1 MNKYLVILLG
11 FLVFINNSK
20 AQTNI
25 KINGV
30 VHADTIGYGSL
41 LFLDYWIVNN
51 GTEVFNDDLG
61 IRMGVT
67 PNTDLP
73 IQISVSLA
81 TISESIEIG
90 DSIPFTSLIS
100 VSTQLFQQSGD
111 NLVVIWPSSVAPIL
125 TDSSF
130 TPIHI
135 IDDVA
140 SIIEQ
145 NHLVKPLKLRLFDL
159 LGREFQSLSDLPDG
173 AIYIQDGKKYIKLV
187 D

>member
-1 MNKYLVILLG
+1 MNKYLVILG

-30 VHADTIGYGSL
+30 IHADTIGYGSL
-41 LFLDYWIVNN
+41 LFLDYWIINN
-51 GTEVFNDDLG
+51 GTEVFNDDVG

-81 TISESIEIG
+81 TISESIEPG

-100 VSTQLFQQSGD
+100 VSTQLFQQAGD
-111 NLVVIWPSSVAPIL
+111 NLVVIWPSSAAPIL
-125 TDSSF
+125 PDSSF

-135 IDDVA
+135 LDDVS

-145 NHLVKPLKLRLFDL
+145 NPLVKPLRLRLFDL
-159 LGREFQSLSDLPDG
+159 LGREYQSLGDVPNG
-173 AIYIQDGKKYIKLV
+173 VIYIRGGKKYIKLV